1 MAAAIAYDAV
11 AIRDRARELGLAAEV
26 DHSPVWGSPFKH
38 VFVFLTKARW
48 EGRLVHISPQNEL
61 EAAPESSLIV
71 GVREGIDAEADGT
84 EILDGADELMVWL
97 ATKAP
102 AAMPSVEGVDCP
114 DCGQP
119 PERRGREGD
128 GDPCT
133 HPCHD
138 GAQL

>member
-1 MAAAIAYDAV
+1 MSAAIAYDAV

-26 DHSPVWGSPFKH
+26 DHSPIWGSPFKH
-38 VFVFLTKARW
+38 VFVFLTEARW

-61 EAAPESSLIV
+61 EAAPESSLFV
-71 GVREGIDAEADGT
+71 CERASVEDVDATPDVVDGV
-84 EILDGADELMVWL
+84 DELMVWL
-97 ATKAP
+97 ATKSP
-102 AAMPSVEGVDCP
+102 DAMPRVEGVDCP
-114 DCGQP
+114 DCGRP
-119 PERRGREGD
+119 PERRGREAD